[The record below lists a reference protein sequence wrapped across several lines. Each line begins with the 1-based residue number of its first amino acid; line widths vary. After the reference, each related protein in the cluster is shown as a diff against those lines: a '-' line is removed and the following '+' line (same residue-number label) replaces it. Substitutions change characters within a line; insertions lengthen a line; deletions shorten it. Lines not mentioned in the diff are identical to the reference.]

1 LPHSGIPLEPKIR
14 AEFKIIVY
22 VLFLISLFAVKDLT
36 GYLVMLAVL
45 CLFFLRLPFRTLKA
59 GWLPISLF
67 LLFTFI
73 GNIVGRH
80 GRVLL
85 PAGVF
90 TVTDEGLQIA
100 ALRTIRL
107 FLMIGSAKVLMA
119 SAKAEDMVGALGRL
133 FGPFERV
140 GVPVKD
146 FFHTMGLTVKC
157 FPILKNMAAEAYRK
171 NVEKADVRGFWGRA
185 RVISTFLMPLF
196 VESLQAPESF
206 FERGDLSSV
215 SAPENES

>member
-1 LPHSGIPLEPKIR
+1 LAAKIR
-14 AEFKIIVY
+14 SELKIVLY
-22 VLFLISLFAVKDLT
+22 VLFLFSLFVVKDLQ
-36 GYLVMLAVL
+36 GYLLMSGVL
-45 CLFFLRLPFRTLKA
+45 CIFLFRLPARTLRA

-67 LLFTFI
+67 LLFTFV
-73 GNIVGRH
+73 GNILGRH

-85 PAGVF
+85 PAGFF

-107 FLMIGSAKVLMA
+107 FLMIGGAKVLMA
-119 SAKAEDMVGALGRL
+119 SAEAEDMVAALGRIL
-133 FGPFERV
+133 GPFERV

-157 FPILKNMAAEAYRK
+157 FPVLKNRAAEAYRE
-171 NVEKADVRGFWGRA
+171 NVEKASVHGFWGRA

-196 VESLQAPESF
+196 VESLQSPDAF
-206 FERGDLSSV
+206 FERGEHPSV
-215 SAPENES
+215 SPRKAEP